1 MSHLLLHVLCLHT
14 VGHTCI
20 CSWMDE
26 WSFRLLQTWVQI
38 PALALPVLSSLTLS
52 YLRPLALGFLV
63 FK

>member
-14 VGHTCI
+14 VGHKCI

-26 WSFRLLQTWVQI
+26 WNFGLLQTWAPI
-38 PALALPVLSSLTLS
+38 PALALPVLNSLALS
-52 YLRPLALGFLV
+52 KLFKALGFL